1 MESCPQSRSVH
12 VLRGLEILG
21 NSVKSS
27 LVKSLLVQRHA
38 KSSWK
43 HPELTDHDRPLN
55 KRGKND
61 APCMGK
67 LLQKEKLIPNVII
80 SSTAIRAYATAKS
93 VAKACGYKGEIT
105 LNQSLYAAGSEA
117 YFNVLHGLSDNYV
130 RVLLVGH
137 NPGIEEL
144 LEILTSQIH
153 IMPTCSLACLTLEI
167 SKWSDIDYEIT
178 KGQLVDIWTPRD
190 LS

>member
-1 MESCPQSRSVH
+1 M
-12 VLRGLEILG
+12 
-21 NSVKSS
+21 
-27 LVKSLLVQRHA
+27 
-38 KSSWK
+38 
-43 HPELTDHDRPLN
+43 
-55 KRGKND
+55 
-61 APCMGK
+61 
-67 LLQKEKLIPNVII
+67 
-80 SSTAIRAYATAKS
+80 
-93 VAKACGYKGEIT
+93 
-105 LNQSLYAAGSEA
+105 NQSLYAAGSEA

-178 KGQLVDIWTPRD
+178 KGQRRTYGTTGSQLISSVCIFRCKN
-190 LS
+190 SKCYCMS